1 MVDNTAKREAA
12 SKAEQGKAAA
22 KGAANAA
29 TGQANAAAGKIA
41 SAFSDLKGD
50 AAAMLKGL
58 KDSLGIPTIPKIS
71 KIPAFKQL
79 KKFEPKKPP
88 EPKAFQKE
96 EKKFEYAKAAPIT
109 TPAPRPAPPEPVLV
123 ETYKGYEIFK
133 KQQGPFVQ
141 FFTKRG
147 MVVIRTGPESRSAS
161 DAELLK
167 YEKDAIDARVSKLAG
182 NS

>member
-29 TGQANAAAGKIA
+29 TGQANAAAGKLA

-50 AAAMLKGL
+50 AAAMLKSL
-58 KDSLGIPTIPKIS
+58 KDSLGIPTIPKIP

-79 KKFEPKKPP
+79 KKFEPKKAP

-96 EKKFEYAKAAPIT
+96 EKKFEFGKAAPIT
-109 TPAPRPAPPEPVLV
+109 TKPNRKVEPNKLIADKLISSGTIRAGSMISYRGNPIYSYKNKWYYSDGT
-123 ETYKGYEIFK
+123 ETTAYG
-133 KQQGPFVQ
+133 
-141 FFTKRG
+141 
-147 MVVIRTGPESRSAS
+147 
-161 DAELLK
+161 DAGVK
-167 YEKDAIDARVSKLAG
+167 Y
-182 NS
+182 